1 METTARTTALI
12 LALLTAVL
20 GVLAQILALARE
32 RQGIARAQKMTPP
45 TRDTYRVGMTH
56 ATVNVNRQGRLVIP
70 AEMRRELGIEPGA
83 SLVAY
88 VERGRLVVEDR
99 KHLIKRLQDEVAQ
112 HTAPGTPSMVD
123 HLIAERRMEAR
134 AESAWLTWGEEGEH
148 AVRKAWNAEADAAK
162 AAGRA
167 VEWYARQAQ

>member
-1 METTARTTALI
+1 
-12 LALLTAVL
+12 
-20 GVLAQILALARE
+20 
-32 RQGIARAQKMTPP
+32 
-45 TRDTYRVGMTH
+45 MTH

-134 AESAWLTWGEEGEH
+134 AESAGMAKGDGAEH
-148 AVRKAWNAEADAAK
+148 AVRKTWQAAVDAVE
-162 AAGRA
+162 AAGYA
-167 VEWYARQAQ
+167 TEWYAEQAQ

>member
-1 METTARTTALI
+1 MLNSDT
-12 LALLTAVL
+12 
-20 GVLAQILALARE
+20 
-32 RQGIARAQKMTPP
+32 P

-56 ATVNVNRQGRLVIP
+56 ATVNVNGQGRLVIP
-70 AEMRRELGIEPGA
+70 AEMRRELGIEPGV

-134 AESAWLTWGEEGEH
+134 AESAGMAKGDGAEH
-148 AVRKAWNAEADAAK
+148 AVRKTWQAEADAVE
-162 AAGRA
+162 AAGYA
-167 VEWYARQAQ
+167 TEWYAEQAQ